1 MAMRMKTGVTKKKRT
16 AVYGRGRGGYAAG
29 GDHTKNGNG
38 GGSGREFGFAWYA
51 DNPKKYATVATL
63 EAYKLYAKQGQYPS
77 PRYRVWLSSQEQG
90 GEAWKAEKLKFETA
104 SNNAA
109 ASGLSPYT
117 TQFKQLRAHLWI
129 PPAYNPTM
137 QNPYAG
143 VFEAFV
149 QFIMDRGSLLET
161 GVRPMYNELRK
172 NGRLFDTVEEVGGED
187 VYESGMALDDEFP
200 YLGASPDIMFKDGC
214 GEIKC
219 QYSTNAF
226 TMAKVHV
233 FVTVYYMP
241 QIMTVMRVFKRPYCD
256 FTSYGRL
263 NKKIDGGPLNSVIVV
278 IRVYYNEQYW
288 DALQKRLTAFIDTV
302 WQLKDAGIHEL
313 SDNTMLVIEQLRSF
327 IGNASQLSKADI
339 SRAVAM
345 AASKITINK
354 SSVTLDQHLVRVLCN
369 SGITDTKFNEK
380 AYNPSIRFPLNVEGA
395 VNMYDPM
402 IRDPNGVERMQHAP
416 DILGEHIQIRTRT
429 KIIPNIDDEPLP
441 GGEPG
446 RKYGDFTRSLLIGP
460 DISKLQYYMSKS
472 QRDSLKS
479 VGQ

>member
-16 AVYGRGRGGYAAG
+16 AVNSRGRGRGGYAAG
-29 GDHTKNGNG
+29 GDYTQNGNG
-38 GGSGREFGFAWYA
+38 GSSGREFGFAWYA

-172 NGRLFDTVEEVGGED
+172 NGRLFDTVEEV
-187 VYESGMALDDEFP
+187 
-200 YLGASPDIMFKDGC
+200 
-214 GEIKC
+214 
-219 QYSTNAF
+219 
-226 TMAKVHV
+226 
-233 FVTVYYMP
+233 
-241 QIMTVMRVFKRPYCD
+241 
-256 FTSYGRL
+256 
-263 NKKIDGGPLNSVIVV
+263 
-278 IRVYYNEQYW
+278 
-288 DALQKRLTAFIDTV
+288 
-302 WQLKDAGIHEL
+302 LKDAGIHEL

-327 IGNASQLSKADI
+327 IRNASQPSKADI

-446 RKYGDFTRSLLIGP
+446 CKYGDFTRSLLTGP